1 MLRLYDRRAMAAR
14 SPGRFLAPIA
24 LAATITATYLVVHPV
39 LTKKTADRPPVALTS
54 TQAAHHAPPPSSP
67 STYTVKA
74 GDTLSNISAK
84 TRVPLPMLETLNPNI
99 NPNALQTGQRLR
111 LRR

>member
-1 MLRLYDRRAMAAR
+1 
-14 SPGRFLAPIA
+14 LAPIA
-24 LAATITATYLVVHPV
+24 LAATITATYLVVHAA
-39 LTKKTADRPPVALTS
+39 LNDRKSTPQQQVVRTS
-54 TQAAHHAPPPSSP
+54 ATSPTQARRGRGS
-67 STYTVKA
+67 STYRVKS

-84 TRVPLPMLETLNPNI
+84 TGVPLPTLETLNPNI